1 MRGKFGVTWVPDHV
15 HGKPDGGRYYVGIG
29 GGFEHP
35 RDTTSISLADF
46 PVDQNVPGDPGG

>member
-35 RDTTSISLADF
+35 RDITSISLADF